1 MTLRTKYTIDATGHD
16 PTVAHQLKNPGGT
29 HPITGE
35 GFIWA
40 DRAGATIP
48 EHTKEAFPGLIVA
61 GMAENAVAG

>member
-1 MTLRTKYTIDATGHD
+1 MILLL
-16 PTVAHQLKNPGGT
+16 PTSSKIKGGT

-40 DRAGATIP
+40 DRAGATILD
-48 EHTKEAFPGLIVA
+48 TKEAFPGLIVA